1 MEDLEAQLKASV
13 YLSVAK
19 AVEEQAK
26 ELSTDA
32 SPSFVASLVEIVYNQ
47 IVSLGTDLELFAD
60 HAGRNVIKP
69 ADLYMVTRKNDTLT
83 NALRQYEKERTE
95 AKK

>member
-19 AVEEQAK
+19 MVEEQTG
-26 ELSTDA
+26 ELSVSA
-32 SPSFVASLVEIVYNQ
+32 SPPFIASLVEIVYNQ

-60 HAGRNVIKP
+60 HAGRNVINSS
-69 ADLYMVTRKNDTLT
+69 DMYMVTRKNDTLT
-83 NALRQYEKERTE
+83 NALKEYEKSRND
-95 AKK
+95 KS